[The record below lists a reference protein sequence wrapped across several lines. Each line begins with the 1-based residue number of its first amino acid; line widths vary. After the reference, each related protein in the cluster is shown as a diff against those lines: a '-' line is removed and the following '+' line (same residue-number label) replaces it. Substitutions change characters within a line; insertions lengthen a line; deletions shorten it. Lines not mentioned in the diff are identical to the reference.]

1 MNGTSNVW
9 NLDLRCFGCPQTLR
23 LSNPLWTRALL
34 CAAVFVAFLGP
45 WDENAATAA
54 EPADRAAT
62 PAATDQQLSSVAIA
76 ASLTTPQPEEPSVAA
91 ASADGQN
98 AIANFKFDGLKCDLW
113 AAEPDV
119 ANIVAFHVD
128 YQGRLFACETF
139 RQDKG
144 IEDNRYHMYWL
155 EDELAALTVEDR
167 VAYMLK
173 HHPDANETFTRYDDR
188 IRLVTD
194 SDGDGKAD
202 TSKVFAD
209 HFNSIDSGTGAGVL
223 SYHGD
228 VFYTCI
234 PNLVK
239 LKDTDGDGVADE
251 RKDLHS
257 GYGVHFAFRGHD
269 MHGLI
274 VGPDGRLYFSIGDR
288 GHFLRDQNLANSDSG
303 SVFRCELDGSNLE
316 VFAYGLRNPQ
326 ELAFD
331 NYGNLFTG
339 ENNSDS
345 GDEARWVFI
354 PRGSDT
360 GWRFYYQYLGDRG
373 PFNREKIWH
382 TQHED
387 TPAYIVPPIANL
399 GDGPSGLE
407 FYPGTGFSEEFDNR
421 FFLCDF
427 RGGPTNSGIRS
438 FRNEAD
444 GAFFKVVDQTQP
456 IWGVLPTDIDFAS
469 DGKLYL
475 SDWVSGWVG
484 EDRGRVYR
492 FYDENHV
499 DSDIVKEVQTLLKEG
514 LAEKSVEQL
523 MQLAGHKDQRVRQ
536 ESQFELVRRNERAA
550 LTKLATIAENELARI
565 HGIWGLGQ
573 MVRLNQ
579 NAGKYNIHPQIF
591 EALNNLL
598 NDDQAEIRAQAAQIA
613 GEIKALSPNLAKL
626 LNDSSLRVRY
636 HAAEAL
642 AQMGAGDNL
651 DGIVTMLIENNNA
664 DPIVRHGGI
673 RAIAAAVKRD
683 GIAAIE
689 GLTTHQSSAVRLATV
704 IALRSRYQELIHVCD
719 ASGHEEE
726 LKQIGGAIAAMLP
739 DSDSQIVLESA
750 RAIHDLPI
758 PEQINTLAQLSAD
771 DFKSSDSNT
780 DALARRIVGA
790 NNHAGTAAAAINLAN
805 YANDRSRDLQ
815 RRIEA
820 ANLLGNWMTPSNR
833 DYVLGAW
840 RPIHVAGRSL
850 ADAQTAM
857 AGVFSDLVNGPTEL
871 TDAAIAAASNL
882 QLKEIGGALKTIVTN
897 QQATQSTRVAAL
909 RSLGQIEDPNLAEVL
924 DGLQDQ
930 HAQLPRKLAAV
941 ATELI
946 VKANAADGLALLKT
960 SLEGSEENASLTG
973 DRLAEKQMALATLGD
988 LQDAPSA
995 QLLETVISSL
1005 VDDKLA
1011 KSLRL
1016 DAVMAAEKRE
1026 SASLKEL
1033 LGQHRSSLASTG
1045 IPTDAY
1051 IDTLHGGDGDAGK
1064 KVFYEKTEVS
1074 CVRCHRI
1081 GYDGGKVG
1089 PNLSG
1094 IGKLKDRRYI
1104 LEAIVEPSKQIAA
1117 GHAQVVVMTDEGLMY
1132 TGVIKEDNENEI
1144 GLMDTAGKVTRIEK
1158 EAIEGMKAGKSGMPN
1173 DLQKELTM
1181 TELRDLVEYL
1191 AQQQTPVEVKTAD
1204 EHE

>member
-1 MNGTSNVW
+1 MWT
-9 NLDLRCFGCPQTLR
+9 LDLRYYGYAKPR
-23 LSNPLWTRALL
+23 LLSRLISLG
-34 CAAVFVAFLGP
+34 AVFCAFILMTLCGALDKTP
-45 WDENAATAA
+45 AMAA
-54 EPADRAAT
+54 EPTD
-62 PAATDQQLSSVAIA
+62 PAAPVESTGQKTDSVAIA
-76 ASLTTPQPEEPSVAA
+76 AALQTPQPQEPSIAA

-98 AIANFKFDGLKCDLW
+98 AMANFKHDRLKCELW

-128 YQGRLFACETF
+128 HQGQLFACETF

-144 IEDNRYHMYWL
+144 VEDNRAHAYWL

-167 VAYMLK
+167 VAYILK
-173 HHPDANETFTRYDDR
+173 HHPDANETYTRFDDR

-194 SDGDGKAD
+194 TDGDGKAD
-202 TSKVFAD
+202 TSQVFANG
-209 HFNSIDSGTGAGVL
+209 FNSLASGTGAGVL
-223 SYHGD
+223 SYRGD

-239 LKDTDGDGVADE
+239 LTDNDGDGVADDRE
-251 RKDLHS
+251 TLHS
-257 GYGVHFAFRGHD
+257 GYGVHFAYRGHD

-274 VGPDGRLYFSIGDR
+274 VGPDGRLYFSLGDR

-316 VFAYGLRNPQ
+316 VFAYGMRNPQ

-345 GDEARWVFI
+345 GDEARWVYI

-382 TQHED
+382 TNNPD
-387 TPAYIVPPIANL
+387 TPAYIIPPVANL

-407 FYPGTGFSEEFDNR
+407 FYPGTGFSKDFDDR

-438 FRNEAD
+438 FRNTAD
-444 GAFFKVVDQTQP
+444 GAFFKVVDQAQP
-456 IWGVLPTDIDFAS
+456 IWGVLPTDIDFGP

-492 FYDENHV
+492 FYDESQV
-499 DSDIVKEVQTLLKEG
+499 DSAIVKEVQTLLKEG
-514 LAEKSVEQL
+514 LKDKSADQL
-523 MQLAGHKDQRVRQ
+523 IQLAGHKDQRVRQ
-536 ESQFELVRRNERAA
+536 ESQFELVRRNDRES
-550 LTKLATIAENELARI
+550 LINLATDAENVMARI

-573 MVRLNQ
+573 MVRLNR
-579 NAGKYNIHPQIF
+579 NLGEYNVAPQTF
-591 EALNNLL
+591 EALNDLL
-598 NDDQAEIRAQAAQIA
+598 SNEHAEIRAQAAKIA
-613 GEIKALSPNLAKL
+613 GEMKAPVSAGLAKL
-626 LNDSSLRVRY
+626 LGDSSLRVRY
-636 HAAEAL
+636 HATEAL
-642 AQMGAGDNL
+642 THLDVGDHL
-651 DGIVTMLIENNNA
+651 DSVATMLIENDNA

-673 RAIAAAVKRD
+673 MAIVSAIARD
-683 GIAAIE
+683 GLSAVEKLASHE
-689 GLTTHQSSAVRLATV
+689 NSAVRLATS

-719 ASGHEEE
+719 DAASEDQR
-726 LKQIGGAIAAMLP
+726 KQLGSAIAAMLT
-739 DSDSQIVLESA
+739 DADAQIVLESA
-750 RAIHDLPI
+750 RAIYDLPI
-758 PEQINTLAQLSAD
+758 PDQMDSLAALSTES
-771 DFKSSDSNT
+771 FKSSETNV
-780 DALARRIVGA
+780 DALTRRIVGA
-790 NNHAGTAAAAINLAN
+790 NNHSGNSGAALKLAEF
-805 YANDRSRDLQ
+805 ATDQSRDIQ

-820 ANLLGNWMTPSNR
+820 VNLLGNWMTPSNR

-840 RPIHVAGRSL
+840 RPINVDARRL
-850 ADAQTAM
+850 ADAQAAM
-857 AGVFSDLVNGPTEL
+857 SGVFAELVNGPTDL

-882 QLKEIGGALKTIVTN
+882 ELKQIGGALKTIVADKEA
-897 QQATQSTRVAAL
+897 QQSTRVAAL
-909 RSLGQIEDPNLAEVL
+909 RSLGQIEDPGLAEVL
-924 DGLQDQ
+924 VSLKDQ
-930 HAQLPRKLAAV
+930 HATLPRKLAGVV
-941 ATELI
+941 ANLLAKTD
-946 VKANAADGLALLKT
+946 AAAGLKLLNQ
-960 SLEGSEENASLTG
+960 SLQNSGINETLTG
-973 DRLAEKQMALATLGD
+973 DILAEKQMALATLGA
-988 LQDAPSA
+988 LQDAQSA
-995 QLLETVISSL
+995 ELLETVVSSL
-1005 VDDKLA
+1005 VDNKLA

-1016 DAVMAAEKRE
+1016 DAVMAAEKR
-1026 SASLKEL
+1026 AGQSLEAL
-1033 LGQHRSSLASTG
+1033 LEQHRKSLASAG
-1045 IPTDAY
+1045 SPTDGYA
-1051 IDTLHGGDGDAGK
+1051 DTLHGGNGDAGK

-1081 GYDGGKVG
+1081 GGDGGKVG

-1117 GHAQVVVMTDEGLMY
+1117 GHAQVVVITDEGLMY
-1132 TGVIKEDNENEI
+1132 TGVVKEDNENEI
-1144 GLMDTAGKVTRIEK
+1144 GLMDPEGKVTRIEK

-1173 DLQKELTM
+1173 DLHKELTM

-1191 AQQQTPVEVKTAD
+1191 AQQQNPVAVQTTDK
-1204 EHE
+1204 HE